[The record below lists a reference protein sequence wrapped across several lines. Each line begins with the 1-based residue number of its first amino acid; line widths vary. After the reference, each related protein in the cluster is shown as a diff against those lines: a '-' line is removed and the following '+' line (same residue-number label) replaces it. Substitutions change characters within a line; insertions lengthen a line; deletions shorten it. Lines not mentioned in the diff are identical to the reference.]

1 MIHLIGAGGHA
12 RVVLDALMEGGSNL
26 STVVVRANDLGAPL
40 LGQPVETPEISPSM
54 AGLSFHVA
62 IGAAGPRQKLHRMAE
77 TAGATALTVRHPT
90 ASVSRFA
97 TLGPGSFIAAQAV
110 IGPQARLGR
119 GVIVNH
125 GAVVDH
131 DCSVGDFTHVAP
143 NASLGGGVSVGGRCL
158 IGAGAVVLPGV
169 RIGDDVT
176 VGAGAVVTRDIA
188 AHQTWVGVPAAP
200 RAS

>member
-1 MIHLIGAGGHA
+1 M
-12 RVVLDALMEGGSNL
+12 VLDALMEGGSNL
-26 STVVVRANDLGAPL
+26 STVVVRANEPGAPL
-40 LGQPVETPEISPSM
+40 LGLAVDTPEIAPSM

-62 IGAAGPRQKLHRMAE
+62 IGAAGARQRLHRMAE
-77 TAGATALTVRHPT
+77 AAGATAMTVRHPG
-90 ASVSRFA
+90 ASVSRSA
-97 TLGPGSFIAAQAV
+97 QLGAGSFIAAQAV
-110 IGPQARLGR
+110 VGPQASLGI

-131 DCSVGDFTHVAP
+131 DCTVGDFTHVAP

-188 AHQTWVGVPAAP
+188 AHQTWTGVPAAP
-200 RAS
+200 KANR